1 MARDGFQWDIAKAAA
16 NRRKHGVDFAEAA
29 VALED
34 PLALTMTDPDSNG
47 EERFVS
53 VGSDGHGRLLVTV
66 FSCRGDSIRIISS
79 RPATPSEKR
88 SYGRGR

>member
-1 MARDGFQWDIAKAAA
+1 MAKDGFQWDIAKAAA

-29 VALED
+29 VALDD

-53 VGSDGHGRLLVTV
+53 IGSDGRGRLLVTV
-66 FSCRGDSIRIISS
+66 FAYRGDSIRIISS

-88 SYGRGR
+88 SYGHGR

>member
-1 MARDGFQWDIAKAAA
+1 MTKDGFQWDIAKAAA
-16 NRRKHGVDFAEAA
+16 NRRRHGFDFAEAA

-53 VGSDGHGRLLVTV
+53 IGSDGNGR
-66 FSCRGDSIRIISS
+66 
-79 RPATPSEKR
+79 
-88 SYGRGR
+88 

>member
-16 NRRKHGVDFAEAA
+16 NRRKHGVDFAEAT
-29 VALED
+29 V
-34 PLALTMTDPDSNG
+34 
-47 EERFVS
+47 VS
-53 VGSDGHGRLLVTV
+53 VGSDAHGRLLVTV